1 MLPNTETSVDFV
13 SSFLSRPPLITLG
26 VKELKISFAL
36 AFSGSFTTSNAR
48 ALWASLFTKPLS
60 PKQKLIYEC
69 QIST

>member
-1 MLPNTETSVDFV
+1 MLPNTETSVDFA

-48 ALWASLFTKPLS
+48 ALWANLLQNLFPL
-60 PKQKLIYEC
+60 KQKLIYEC

>member
-1 MLPNTETSVDFV
+1 MLPNTETSVDLV

-48 ALWASLFTKPLS
+48 ALWANLFTKPLS
-60 PKQKLIYEC
+60 SKAEINL
-69 QIST
+69 